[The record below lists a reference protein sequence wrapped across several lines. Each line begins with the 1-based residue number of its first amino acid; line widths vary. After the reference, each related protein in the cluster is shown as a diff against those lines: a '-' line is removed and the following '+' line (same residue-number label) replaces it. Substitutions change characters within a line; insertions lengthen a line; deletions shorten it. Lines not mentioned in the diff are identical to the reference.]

1 MYSSPIIPGAH
12 GCRAASSMQA
22 RRAPSARPIAEHRPL
37 ASDSARPAGD
47 HRLGGTVGVEPG
59 FSLHRLL
66 GQQAGVPGFAAED
79 TGAYCDPAAGVA
91 QLLRL
96 LLKISRR

>member
-1 MYSSPIIPGAH
+1 MRPTVPGQ
-12 GCRAASSMQA
+12 RS
-22 RRAPSARPIAEHRPL
+22 
-37 ASDSARPAGD
+37 D

-79 TGAYCDPAAGVA
+79 TGAYRDPAAGVA

>member
-22 RRAPSARPIAEHRPL
+22 RRAPSAADSGSTALLRPTVPGQR
-37 ASDSARPAGD
+37 SD

-79 TGAYCDPAAGVA
+79 TGAYRDPAAGVA